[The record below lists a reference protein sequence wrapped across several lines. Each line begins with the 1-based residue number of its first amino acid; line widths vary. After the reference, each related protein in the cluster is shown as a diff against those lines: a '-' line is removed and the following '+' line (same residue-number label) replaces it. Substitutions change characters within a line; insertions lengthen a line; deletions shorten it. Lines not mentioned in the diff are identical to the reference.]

1 MFLPAPERR
10 LAKPMPA
17 TNHPFL
23 PCMWTQRRKRRT
35 SLVQAL
41 VLCPLNNY
49 TFAAM
54 DFLLG
59 RGASD
64 EHTLQGSV
72 RNEQRRLSE
81 KDMPPGGLR
90 RFWVLDFVAPRS
102 QPAAGMLPRR
112 ASPEPKIDATNV

>member
-1 MFLPAPERR
+1 
-10 LAKPMPA
+10 
-17 TNHPFL
+17 
-23 PCMWTQRRKRRT
+23 
-35 SLVQAL
+35 
-41 VLCPLNNY
+41 
-49 TFAAM
+49 M
-54 DFLLG
+54 DFLLR

-102 QPAAGMLPRR
+102 QPAGGIPLTELIADYSALKLTARELRGGAIIFLAPR
-112 ASPEPKIDATNV
+112 

>member
-1 MFLPAPERR
+1 MRGLLWRTNGR
-10 LAKPMPA
+10 LATARMAVGVPA
-17 TNHPFL
+17 AI
-23 PCMWTQRRKRRT
+23 R
-35 SLVQAL
+35 AL

-54 DFLLG
+54 DFLLR

-64 EHTLQGSV
+64 EHTLQRSV

-81 KDMPPGGLR
+81 KDMPPGGWR

-102 QPAAGMLPRR
+102 HPAAGMLPRR